1 MPVRWTRTA
10 HQAFLGRRRELE
22 ALEQAWSA
30 ARDGAR
36 QVVFLGGEPGA
47 GKSRLLA
54 EVASA
59 LHAQS
64 AGVLLGTCVPEFGM
78 PYQPMV
84 EPVETMLGLL
94 EDGAEGSVT
103 ARLLDRLAI
112 VAGRGASTGAQVP
125 AEREHRRELYDAVA
139 QACCALAERGPLVL
153 ALEDLHWAGPAGLQL
168 LSHVVERTAD
178 ARLLVLA
185 THRTTA
191 PDRSDQLVHA
201 IAQLYRLDGVR
212 RLDLPGLDTEDI
224 TDFLV
229 EQAGVP
235 AARARTSATVL
246 RDQTGGNPFFLRELW
261 RDLLARG
268 GLRVLQAA
276 DPQAPASVRDTIQN
290 RLDRLTEP
298 ERQTLELAAVMGG
311 DVEVAALLTVSTW
324 SQDTTLAA
332 LDTGV
337 DTGLLEP
344 VHGPGQ
350 SAFRFL
356 HALARQA
363 VLDLVPPSRR
373 AVEHA
378 RVGEAME
385 RAEPRSARQVQQLA
399 HHFANAHGRGCE
411 AKAIRYLVEAA
422 GQADRSLAHEE
433 AATLLTR
440 AMGLSG
446 DAEQA
451 EELRLSAARSHLLG
465 GDFARAR
472 ELDELVA
479 TTGSPR
485 HRLLAAVGYEAASW
499 RPGLPGHRAVELLRA
514 ALQQVEHDPADPVYV
529 RALAS
534 LGRGL
539 AFTGATEPA
548 GILGRRAI
556 VLARALGEDGL
567 LAHALQASLWN
578 GLHPQDAPGKL
589 ERAGE
594 LSALAHRTRDLGH
607 LGPAAYYRGVIS
619 YLQGQPEE
627 LAAAYDDLV
636 LTAHATGQAFFDYMA
651 GCVAYGR
658 HFVSGD
664 LVAADRTCA
673 ALLEL
678 GESFGTDGTE
688 GPYGVQSFMVRRERG
703 GLEPVRALIT
713 GAEDPADHWAPG
725 LLALYTELEL
735 AEPARRLLHELLDEG
750 LPRHRDSAQWPSVLV
765 FLVEAAL
772 WLEDVPAARRLR
784 PLMGDYTGLNLV
796 AGQFVA
802 LFGCADRYLGE
813 LDALLGEGT
822 PEAWFASA
830 LEVDTRTGA
839 TLHQAETLA
848 RQAVHRLRSGA
859 DRRLVEEPAAR
870 ARALAEPHG
879 LTRVLRRL
887 EEAPGRREPTAP
899 GRVGAAL
906 FGCGLTAREV
916 EVLALLAEGL
926 LNREIAGR
934 LVISESTAA
943 NHVRSILAKTGSGN
957 RTQAAMYAAAQGLL
971 VGR

>member
-1 MPVRWTRTA
+1 
-10 HQAFLGRRRELE
+10 
-22 ALEQAWSA
+22 
-30 ARDGAR
+30 
-36 QVVFLGGEPGA
+36 
-47 GKSRLLA
+47 
-54 EVASA
+54 
-59 LHAQS
+59 
-64 AGVLLGTCVPEFGM
+64 M
-78 PYQPMV
+78 PYQPLV

-94 EDGAEGSVT
+94 EGLGGSVP

-112 VAGRGASTGAQVP
+112 VAGRDGSAGEEVAG
-125 AEREHRRELYDAVA
+125 EREHRRELYDAVA
-139 QACCALAERGPLVL
+139 RACCAVAEHGPLVL

-168 LSHVVERTAD
+168 LAHVVERTAD
-178 ARLLVLA
+178 AKLLVLA

-191 PDRSDQLVHA
+191 PDRSNQLVHA

-212 RLDLPGLDTEDI
+212 RLDLAGLDTEDI
-224 TDFLV
+224 AEFLV

-235 AARARTSATVL
+235 HTRARESATVL

-261 RDLLARG
+261 RDVLARG
-268 GLRVLQAA
+268 GLRVLQVG

-290 RLDRLTEP
+290 RLDRLADP
-298 ERQTLELAAVMGG
+298 ERQTLELAAVIGG
-311 DVEVAALLTVSTW
+311 DVDVAVSAW
-324 SQDTTLAA
+324 SRDTTLAA

-337 DTGLLEP
+337 ATGLLEP
-344 VHGPGQ
+344 GQEPGQ
-350 SAFRFL
+350 GAFRFV

-373 AVEHA
+373 AIEHA
-378 RVGEAME
+378 RVGEALE
-385 RAEPRSARQVQQLA
+385 RSEPRSAGQVQQLA
-399 HHFANAHGRGCE
+399 HHFGNAYGRGCE

-440 AMGLSG
+440 AAGLT
-446 DAEQA
+446 DETERAD
-451 EELRLSAARSHLLG
+451 ELRLSAARSHLLG

-472 ELDELVA
+472 ELDEQVA
-479 TTGSPR
+479 TTGTPR
-485 HRLLAAVGYEAASW
+485 HRLLAAVGYEASSW
-499 RPGLPGHRAVELLRA
+499 RPGRPGHRAVELLRA
-514 ALQQVEHDPADPVYV
+514 ALHQVEHDPADPVYV

-534 LGRGL
+534 LGRAL
-539 AFTGATEPA
+539 AFTGASEAA
-548 GILGRRAI
+548 GVLGRRA
-556 VLARALGEDGL
+556 VELARAVGDDDL

-578 GLHPQDAPGKL
+578 GLQPQDAPDKL
-589 ERAGE
+589 ERAAE

-607 LGPAAYYRGVIS
+607 LGPAAYYRAVIF
-619 YLQGQPEE
+619 YLQGQPVE

-636 LTAHATGQAFFDYMA
+636 LTAHATGQTFFDYMA
-651 GCVAYGR
+651 GCVEYGR

-664 LVAADRTCA
+664 LSAADLTCR

-703 GLEPVRALIT
+703 ALGPVRELVT
-713 GAEDPADHWAPG
+713 GAEDPTENWAPG

-735 AEPARRLLHELLDEG
+735 VEPAGRLLRELLDQDAA
-750 LPRHRDSAQWPSVLV
+750 RYRDSAQWPAVLV

-772 WLEDVPAARRLR
+772 WLEDVPAGRRLR
-784 PLMGDYTGLNLV
+784 PLMGEYAGLNLV

-802 LFGCADRYLGE
+802 LFGCADRYLAE
-813 LDALLGEGT
+813 LDALLGEGN
-822 PEAWFASA
+822 PEQWFASA
-830 LEVDTRTGA
+830 LELDTRMGA
-839 TLHQAETLA
+839 ALHQAETLA
-848 RQAVHRLRSGA
+848 RQARYRLRCGA
-859 DRRLVEEPAAR
+859 ARCLVEEPAAR
-870 ARALAEPHG
+870 ARALADSHG

-887 EEAPGRREPTAP
+887 EAAPGRRELAGAGP
-899 GRVGAAL
+899 GS
-906 FGCGLTAREV
+906 GLTAREV

-926 LNREIAGR
+926 PNREIAAR

-943 NHVRSILAKTGSGN
+943 NHVRSILAKTGCGN